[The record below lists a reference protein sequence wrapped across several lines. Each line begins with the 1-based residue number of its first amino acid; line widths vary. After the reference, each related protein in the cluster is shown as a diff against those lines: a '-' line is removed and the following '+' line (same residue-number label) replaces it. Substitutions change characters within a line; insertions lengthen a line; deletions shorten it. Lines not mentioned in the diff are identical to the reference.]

1 MMTQETAHY
10 FDWAATAPADPAI
23 LQNALNRTIDAYG
36 NPSSAHKAGQAAKRL
51 LDEARQQCADA
62 LGVQPSQ
69 LFFTSGG
76 TEADHIPLLSVL
88 TRPGKGNIIASAIEH
103 PALREQCA
111 QLAKL
116 GYTVD
121 FIAPDKD
128 GFIRPETVAHKI
140 TGDTLFVTVMAV
152 NNETGCVQDIAA
164 IADAITQASAGKRRP
179 HFHTDCVQ
187 AVGKIPL
194 DITHKGID
202 SAAFSAHKICGPRGI
217 GLLYLAKPIQPFLV
231 GGGQEQRIRSGTEN
245 VFGALALAD
254 CLRRYGNT
262 SNKTQTAWTHAFV
275 QKLAAINGCTIV
287 PACRTESAGA
297 DRFSP
302 FIVQAAFRGIPGN
315 VMVRALDEKG
325 FCIST
330 GSACSAKKQSRPVLQ
345 AMGMGRDIQDTAVR
359 FSFGPITTEQGMDDL
374 LAAVQDVCARF
385 AR

>member
-1 MMTQETAHY
+1 MTQETAHY

>member
-10 FDWAATAPADPAI
+10 FDWAATAPTDPAI
-23 LQNALNRTIDAYG
+23 LQNALNRTIEAYG

-51 LDEARQQCADA
+51 LDEARQQCADV

-88 TRPGKGNIIASAIEH
+88 TRPGKGSIIASAIEH
-103 PALREQCA
+103 PALRKQCA
-111 QLAKL
+111 LLAKL

-121 FIAPDKD
+121 FVAPDKD
-128 GFIRPETVAHKI
+128 GFIRPEAVAHKI

-262 SNKTQTAWTHAFV
+262 SNQTQAAWTHAFV
-275 QKLAAINGCTIV
+275 QKLSEIDGCTIV
-287 PACRTESAGA
+287 PACRTESVGA
-297 DRFSP
+297 DQFSP
-302 FIVQAAFRGIPGN
+302 FIVQAAFKGIPGN

-345 AMGMGRDIQDTAVR
+345 AMGVGRDIQDTAVR
-359 FSFGPITTEQGMDDL
+359 FSFGPLTTEQGMDEL
-374 LAAVQDVCARF
+374 LAAVQDVCAKF

>member
-1 MMTQETAHY
+1 MTQETAHY

-23 LQNALNRTIDAYG
+23 LQNALNRTIEVYG

-69 LFFTSGG
+69 LIFTSGG

-88 TRPGKGNIIASAIEH
+88 TRPGKGSIIASAIEH
-103 PALREQCA
+103 PALREQCV

-121 FIAPDKD
+121 FVAPDKD
-128 GFIRPETVAHKI
+128 GFIRPEAVAQKI

-245 VFGALALAD
+245 VFGVLALAD
-254 CLRRYGNT
+254 CLRRYGCTGNQ
-262 SNKTQTAWTHAFV
+262 TQVALTRAFV
-275 QKLAAINGCTIV
+275 QKLSAINGCTIV
-287 PACRTESAGA
+287 PACRTESACS
-297 DRFSP
+297 DQFSP

-330 GSACSAKKQSRPVLQ
+330 GSACSAKKQNRPVLQ
-345 AMGMGRDIQDTAVR
+345 AMGASRDIQDTAVR
-359 FSFGPITTEQGMDDL
+359 FSFGPLTTEQGMDDL

>member
-23 LQNALNRTIDAYG
+23 LQNALNRTIETYG

-51 LDEARQQCADA
+51 LDEARAQCADA

-121 FIAPDKD
+121 FVAPDKD
-128 GFIRPETVAHKI
+128 GFIRPESVAHKI

-262 SNKTQTAWTHAFV
+262 SNQTQTAWTHAFV

-345 AMGMGRDIQDTAVR
+345 AMGVGRNIQDTAVR
-359 FSFGPITTEQGMDDL
+359 FSFGPLTTEQGMDEL

>member
-10 FDWAATAPADPAI
+10 FDWAATAPTDPAI
-23 LQNALNRTIDAYG
+23 LQDALNHTIEAYG

-51 LDEARQQCADA
+51 LDAARARCADA
-62 LGVQPSQ
+62 LGVQASQ

-111 QLAKL
+111 LLAKL

-121 FIAPDKD
+121 FVAPDKD
-128 GFIRPETVAHKI
+128 GFIRPESVAHKI

-262 SNKTQTAWTHAFV
+262 GNQTQTAWTHAFV

-345 AMGMGRDIQDTAVR
+345 AMGVDRDIQDTAVR
-359 FSFGPITTEQGMDDL
+359 FSFGPLTTEQGMDEL

>member
-1 MMTQETAHY
+1 MTQETAHY

-23 LQNALNRTIDAYG
+23 LQNALNRTIEAYG

-51 LDEARQQCADA
+51 LDEARAHCADA
-62 LGVQPSQ
+62 LGVQASQ

-254 CLRRYGNT
+254 CLRRYGGT
-262 SNKTQTAWTHAFV
+262 SNQTQAAWTRAFV
-275 QKLAAINGCTIV
+275 RKLSEIDGCTIV
-287 PACRTESAGA
+287 PACRTESTGA

-345 AMGMGRDIQDTAVR
+345 AMGVGRDIQDTAVR
-359 FSFGPITTEQGMDDL
+359 FSFGPLTTEQGMDEL